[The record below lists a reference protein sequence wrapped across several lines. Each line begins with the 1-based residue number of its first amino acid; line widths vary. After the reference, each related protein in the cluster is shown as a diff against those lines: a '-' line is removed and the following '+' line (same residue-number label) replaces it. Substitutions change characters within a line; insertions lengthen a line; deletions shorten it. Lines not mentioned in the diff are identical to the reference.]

1 VDILCLPGASWL
13 FFLSYFD
20 TSVEPGAPHVL
31 PSFEKSS
38 STSVMMYPTSTLF
51 SFLSLV
57 FVACGA
63 PTQLDAATL
72 LQNGEEAQALNR
84 FFQGLKASD
93 PCKGAYTNFVAIAPH
108 AQNYIDG
115 QVACLH
121 ETAITKCK
129 GTLWETT
136 LGSCSMSQKCFA
148 LPSVS
153 SSGTVRIYST
163 FVWFEMIDLLN
174 SD

>member
-1 VDILCLPGASWL
+1 
-13 FFLSYFD
+13 
-20 TSVEPGAPHVL
+20 
-31 PSFEKSS
+31 
-38 STSVMMYPTSTLF
+38 MMYLTSTLF

-108 AQNYIDG
+108 AQNYTDG

-121 ETAITKCK
+121 GTVITKCK

-163 FVWFEMIDLLN
+163 FIRFEMINLLN

>member
-1 VDILCLPGASWL
+1 MI
-13 FFLSYFD
+13 
-20 TSVEPGAPHVL
+20 H
-31 PSFEKSS
+31 
-38 STSVMMYPTSTLF
+38 PTSTLF

-57 FVACGA
+57 FAACGA
-63 PTQLDAATL
+63 PTQLDVATL

-93 PCKGAYTNFVAIAPH
+93 PCKGAYINFVAIAPH
-108 AQNYIDG
+108 AQNHTDG

-121 ETAITKCK
+121 GTAITKCE
-129 GTLWETT
+129 GSLWETT

>member
-1 VDILCLPGASWL
+1 
-13 FFLSYFD
+13 
-20 TSVEPGAPHVL
+20 
-31 PSFEKSS
+31 
-38 STSVMMYPTSTLF
+38 MMYQTWTLF
-51 SFLSLV
+51 SFLS
-57 FVACGA
+57 FVLAAWGA

-93 PCKGAYTNFVAIAPH
+93 PCKGTYTNFIAIAPH
-108 AQNYIDG
+108 AQNHTDG
-115 QVACLH
+115 QVACLRG
-121 ETAITKCK
+121 TSITKCE
-129 GTLWETT
+129 GTLWKIT
-136 LGSCSMSQKCFA
+136 LDSCSMSQKCFA

-163 FVWFEMIDLLN
+163 FVLFEMINLPN